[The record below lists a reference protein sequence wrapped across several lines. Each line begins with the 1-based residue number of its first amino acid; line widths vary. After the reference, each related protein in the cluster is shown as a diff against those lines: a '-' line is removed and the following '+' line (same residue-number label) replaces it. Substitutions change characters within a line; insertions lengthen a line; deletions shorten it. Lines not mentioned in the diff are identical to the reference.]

1 MTEQANTQ
9 SLSDIKSLIE
19 ENNAALRNAILALE
33 IVNNRILQQPSQG
46 SQPSQDQQQGQDQ
59 QPIQSPK
66 SSPSSQIPPNNYP
79 GYTTPPR
86 FGFMS

>member
-33 IVNNRILQQPSQG
+33 IVNNRILQQPTQDQ
-46 SQPSQDQQQGQDQ
+46 QPSQDS

-86 FGFMS
+86 FGFMSQ